1 MKGTQH
7 VLPNS
12 TQTLPPISLFIHVKI
27 TRRKPTLLVF
37 QGQRVALLCSARC
50 LEEAA
55 VLPAGG
61 VVLLV
66 VNEVIQT
73 VFVAH
78 EGSLSTLDVSTQKEG
93 RNNVGGTR
101 NAQIFGHTARR
112 PDKGRRERERVRV
125 NRNS

>member
-1 MKGTQH
+1 M
-7 VLPNS
+7 
-12 TQTLPPISLFIHVKI
+12 
-27 TRRKPTLLVF
+27 
-37 QGQRVALLCSARC
+37 
-50 LEEAA
+50 
-55 VLPAGG
+55 LPAAG

-101 NAQIFGHTARR
+101 NAQMFGQTTERRSRSLSQR

>member
-1 MKGTQH
+1 MHPGGFAPVQC
-7 VLPNS
+7 LG
-12 TQTLPPISLFIHVKI
+12 QT
-27 TRRKPTLLVF
+27 
-37 QGQRVALLCSARC
+37 
-50 LEEAA
+50 

-101 NAQIFGHTARR
+101 NAQMFGQTIERR
-112 PDKGRRERERVRV
+112 SLAQPASR
-125 NRNS
+125 